1 MLTRRFVVAAGL
13 AAAGSSALASLRGA
27 RAAGSAMDQFLAE
40 LKVLESDSGGRLGV
54 AVLDTANGALFGQR
68 LGERFAM
75 CSTFKLLVA
84 GAILARVDAGKENLA
99 RRIRFSRGDLVPFS
113 PVTKEL
119 IDGDGMSV
127 AELCQAAMT
136 RSDNTAA
143 NLLVASLG
151 GPSAITAFARSLG
164 DEVTRLDRVEPGLNE
179 GKPGDDN
186 DTTSPRAM
194 AHSVQALTLG
204 HALQPVSRD
213 QLIAWLRASATGDS
227 RLRAGMPAGWR
238 VGDKTGSGSNGT
250 ANDVAVIWP
259 PQRAP
264 IIVAVYLTQAHEKK
278 QNATIAAVGRAAVSA
293 LGG

>member
-1 MLTRRFVVAAGL
+1 MVAGGL
-13 AAAGSSALASLRGA
+13 AAAGSAVLAGGRGA
-27 RAAGSAMDQFLAE
+27 RAAGPATDQFLAE

-54 AVLDTANGALFGQR
+54 AVVDTASGAQFGQR
-68 LGERFAM
+68 MDERFAM
-75 CSTFKLLVA
+75 CSTFKLLLA
-84 GAILARVDAGKENLA
+84 GAVLARVDGGKEQLS
-99 RRIRFSRGDLVPFS
+99 RRIRFGRGDLVAYS
-113 PVTKEL
+113 PVTKEM
-119 IDGDGMSV
+119 IDGDGLSV
-127 AELCQAAMT
+127 AELCHAAVT

-151 GPSAITAFARSLG
+151 GPSAVTAFARSLG
-164 DEVTRLDRVEPGLNE
+164 DQVTRLDRVETELNE
-179 GKPGDDN
+179 GKPGDDK

-194 AHSVQALTLG
+194 AHCVQALTLG
-204 HALQPVSRD
+204 GALQAGSRD
-213 QLIAWLRASATGDS
+213 QLVAWLRANATGDS

-238 VGDKTGSGSNGT
+238 VGDKTGSGNHGT

-264 IIVAVYLTQAHEKK
+264 VIVAVYLTEAQEKK